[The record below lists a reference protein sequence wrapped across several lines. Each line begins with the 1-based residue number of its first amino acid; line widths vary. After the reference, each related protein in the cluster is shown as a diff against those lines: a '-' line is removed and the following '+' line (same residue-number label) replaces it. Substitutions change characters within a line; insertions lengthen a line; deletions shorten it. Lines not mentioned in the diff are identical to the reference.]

1 MTMRARWD
9 SVANPKSLK
18 EYAVLTAD
26 AIAVGDLCW
35 FDKRTQTVK
44 PFSHTDAWTGSTA
57 GSQGK
62 VAENFVG
69 VAMSAHAA
77 NDALNLKV
85 RIAARGVFGYPLT
98 TAAIMEVGDY
108 IVASKDPAG
117 SLLFA
122 QQVDK
127 GALSAADEPS
137 NLARETCIG
146 KAAERSTVAVS
157 VIDVEIQ
164 GVREAGAG
172 PRQYL
177 LS

>member
-18 EYAVLTAD
+18 EYAVLAAD
-26 AIAVGDLCW
+26 AVDVGDLCW

-44 PFSHTDAWTGSTA
+44 AFSHSDAWTGSTA

-69 VAMSAHAA
+69 VAMSKHAA
-77 NDALNLKV
+77 NDAINLTV
-85 RIAARGVFGYPLT
+85 RVAAKGVFGYPLT
-98 TAAIMEVGDY
+98 TSAAIEVGDY
-108 IVASKDPAG
+108 LVASKDPSG
-117 SLLFA
+117 NLLYA
-122 QQVDK
+122 QQIDK
-127 GALSAADEPS
+127 GAIGAADEPTG
-137 NLARETCIG
+137 LARETCIG
-146 KAAERSTVAVS
+146 RAAKRYSVATGV
-157 VIDVEIQ
+157 VEMEIQ
-164 GVREAGAG
+164 GVREAGAS